1 VKANTPLRGGQD
13 SPLSRLKLLE
23 PSERA
28 EIFDWRHTESPT
40 PTNTEIRQRIAERFG
55 IKLSRDGQLSL
66 FWPWQ
71 RRQAQMDYYNETIAQ
86 DEAALAK
93 KYPGVSR
100 EKIREKAI
108 QRLYAAAELE
118 DDAQFGLKVIGVDL
132 KDERASFDKQ
142 KYQDSLKSKLQ
153 LALDE
158 LAEAFKKSAPAMK
171 LYQQARAMIEK
182 TTG

>member
-1 VKANTPLRGGQD
+1 MKANTPLRGGQD

-93 KYPGVSR
+93 KYPVL
-100 EKIREKAI
+100 EPAPYQI
-108 QRLYAAAELE
+108 QDILDWMRIKNRIQVVCDNSWELIYRISPYQL
-118 DDAQFGLKVIGVDL
+118 QFKF
-132 KDERASFDKQ
+132 A
-142 KYQDSLKSKLQ
+142 
-153 LALDE
+153 
-158 LAEAFKKSAPAMK
+158 
-171 LYQQARAMIEK
+171 
-182 TTG
+182 